1 MNTVE
6 IIELIGVVV
15 AIIFGAVSWFYSKK
29 SKIISEEAN
38 KLSEESLK
46 IAKDANKL
54 SEKSIKIAEESININ
69 KENVE
74 LKSTTNPI
82 LLSNK
87 SGKNNIVF
95 NKKDYSDF
103 ILLLEIQVTNHSLQ
117 PISIK
122 KFSFYIGEGENSIY
136 MYIDKDDLIDIESY
150 TITSEVRK
158 IKNVN
163 KFPMYLQANEM
174 KEVTIAIGL
183 NSADYQQYYARNGV
197 EIRFE
202 TTNSQ
207 KLLYIPSDNTIEY

>member
-95 NKKDYSDF
+95 NKKNYSDF

-117 PISIK
+117 PISLK
-122 KFSFYIGEGENSIY
+122 KFSFYIGKGENSIY

>member
-54 SEKSIKIAEESININ
+54 SEKSIKIAEESIN
-69 KENVE
+69 KESVE
-74 LKSTTNPI
+74 FKSTTNPI

-117 PISIK
+117 PISLK
-122 KFSFYIGEGENSIY
+122 KFSFYIGKGENSIY